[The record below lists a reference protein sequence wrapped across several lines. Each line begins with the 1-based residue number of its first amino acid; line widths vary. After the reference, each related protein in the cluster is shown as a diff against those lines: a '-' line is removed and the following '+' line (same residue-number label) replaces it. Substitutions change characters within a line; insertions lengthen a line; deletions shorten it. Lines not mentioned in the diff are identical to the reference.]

1 MNDSVFAV
9 WTLDCAAAGNYMIIG
24 CLFYGYTENNF
35 QKGFIEKIATHLIAN
50 ERLCEKEFGAKF
62 VNLRQY
68 MITQA
73 HLACGRTLS
82 QEDKDMIKT
91 GQLPP
96 YLGDVHLNELGREIT
111 ANLVAERCYEL
122 GWIKNKPNYYDVVAT
137 RTRLEANG
145 TI

>member
-1 MNDSVFAV
+1 
-9 WTLDCAAAGNYMIIG
+9 
-24 CLFYGYTENNF
+24 
-35 QKGFIEKIATHLIAN
+35 
-50 ERLCEKEFGAKF
+50 
-62 VNLRQY
+62 

-82 QEDKDMIKT
+82 QKDKDMIKT

-96 YLGDVHLNELGREIT
+96 YLGGVHLNELGQELT

-122 GWIKNKPNYYDVVAT
+122 GWIKNKPNYYNVVAT
-137 RTRLEANG
+137 RTRVEAEG